1 MDEKYNALFTP
12 WKIGNVE
19 IPNRIVQ
26 CSMGGTSLFGWL
38 EPNHFDKEAA
48 YFLLNRAQDGVGL
61 ILPGMQCVRDTMGIP
76 GRKWLWQND
85 RMFKELKPYM
95 EEFHKTGSKLFIQLA
110 AGFGRSMAINGW
122 MSYLAKHDFL
132 NKLASPIVDVQ
143 YSCASAS
150 ATPNRWNEDLK
161 SRPMTRAEIKEMVEA
176 FGKTAKKLRDAGVD
190 GVEIHAVHEG
200 YLLDQFT
207 MKNWNFRTD
216 EYGGSFEN
224 RFRFPVEIV
233 KCIHEYAGDDFPVSL
248 RYSVV
253 SKTKGWGKGAMPYE
267 EDFEEF
273 GRDMEESE
281 KAVKYLEEAGYAMFN
296 CDNGTYDAWYWA
308 HPPQYMPD
316 NCNLSYVEHIKNF
329 TSKPVVCAGRMDPVK
344 AAEEIEAGR
353 LDAVAIARQNLVD
366 HDWIHKIKAG
376 QQDEIKPCIR
386 CHNGCFNMA
395 KFAGTPNIQHLGDS
409 LHLAR
414 CALNPTTM
422 QHNRYKIVPT
432 KKPKK
437 VAIIGGGIG
446 GMECALVLTQRG
458 HKPVIFEKSNELGGL
473 FLTASAMTFKE
484 NDKDLITWYKREI
497 EKAGIE
503 VHLGTEVNDLN
514 TLHGFDDIIVA
525 TGSVPRT
532 MPQIKGFDKT
542 LTFTDVLKDKK
553 EVGDKVL
560 FIGGGQSS
568 CEAAYDL
575 LLNFGKH
582 PIIVEYAGDL
592 VAAQATCLANTSYL
606 RDAMEYHKVPVYLH
620 STVTEITDKG
630 CTVKNV
636 QTGETFF
643 VECDSVVNGIGF
655 VPTPVGGKTASRKVK
670 GRETIHRVGD
680 CVAIGNLRTVIWRAW
695 DVCMKI

>member
-1 MDEKYNALFTP
+1 MNQKYNALFTP
-12 WKIGNVE
+12 WKICNVE

-26 CSMGGTSLFGWL
+26 CSMGGTSLFGWM
-38 EPNHFDKEAA
+38 EPSHLDKEAA

-61 ILPGMQCVRDTMGIP
+61 ILPGMQCIKDPIL
-76 GRKWLWQND
+76 GRWLYQND
-85 RMFKELKPYM
+85 KMFKDLEVYM
-95 EEFHKTGSKLFIQLA
+95 KEFHKTGSKLFIQLA
-110 AGFGRSMAINGW
+110 AGMGRSMAITKP
-122 MSYLAKHDFL
+122 MVTLLKHPL
-132 NKLASPIVDVQ
+132 LGKIASPIADLD
-143 YSCASAS
+143 YITASAS
-150 ATPNRWNEDLK
+150 ATPNRWYDEIK
-161 SRPMTRAEIKEMVEA
+161 SRPMTIKEIHDQVDA
-176 FGKTAKKLRDAGVD
+176 FAKTAKKLMDAGVD

-207 MKNWNFRTD
+207 ISNMNYRTD

-224 RFRFPVEIV
+224 RYRFPVEIV
-233 KCIHEYAGDDFPVSL
+233 QAIKAACGNDFPVSL

-253 SKTKGWGKGAMPYE
+253 SKTKDWGKGAMPYE
-267 EDFEEF
+267 TDFKEF

-281 KAVKYLEEAGYAMFN
+281 RAIKYLSDAGYDMFN

-316 NCNLSYVEHIKNF
+316 NCNLEYVEHIKKF
-329 TSKPVVCAGRMDPVK
+329 TDKPVVCAGRMDPVK
-344 AAEEIEAGR
+344 AAEEIEAGK

-366 HDWIHKIKAG
+366 HDWIHKIKEG
-376 QQDEIKPCIR
+376 REDEIKPCIR

-395 KFAGTPNIQHLGDS
+395 KYAGTPNVQHLGDS

-432 KKPKK
+432 KNPKK

-446 GMECALVLTQRG
+446 GMECALVLKQRG
-458 HKPVIFEKSNELGGL
+458 HIPTIFEKSGELGGL

-484 NDKDLITWYKREI
+484 NDKELIRWYLNEI
-497 EKAGIE
+497 EKEGID
-503 VHLGTEVNDLN
+503 VHLNTEINDLGA
-514 TLHGFDDIIVA
+514 LHGFDEIIVA
-525 TGSVPRT
+525 SGSVPRT
-532 MPQIKGFDKT
+532 MPSIKGFDKT
-542 LTFTDVLKDKK
+542 LTFTQVLRDKVD
-553 EVGDKVL
+553 VGDKVL

-568 CEAAYDL
+568 CEAAYDM
-575 LLNFGKH
+575 LLNYGKH

-636 QTGETFF
+636 QTGETTF

-655 VPTPVGGKTASRKVK
+655 VPTPVGGKNNKKAY
-670 GRETIHRVGD
+670 RVGD

-695 DVCMKI
+695 AVCMKI

>member
-1 MDEKYNALFTP
+1 MNPKYEALFTP
-12 WKIGNVE
+12 WKVGNVE
-19 IPNRIVQ
+19 VKNRIVQ
-26 CSMGGTSLFGWL
+26 CSMGGTSLFGWM
-38 EPNHFDKEAA
+38 EPSHLDKEAA

-61 ILPGMQCVRDTMGIP
+61 ILPGMQCIKDAIG
-76 GRKWLWQND
+76 GRWLYQNEK
-85 RMFKELKPYM
+85 MFKDLKKYM
-95 EEFHKTGSKLFIQLA
+95 DEFHKTGAKLFIQLA
-110 AGFGRSMAINGW
+110 AGMGRSMAITKPMILLLQHPVLG
-122 MSYLAKHDFL
+122 
-132 NKLASPIVDVQ
+132 KLASPVADLDYIT
-143 YSCASAS
+143 ASAS
-150 ATPNRWNEDLK
+150 ATPNRWYDEVK
-161 SRPMTRAEIKEMVEA
+161 SRPMTIKEIHDQVEA
-176 FGKTAKKLRDAGVD
+176 FAKTSKLLKEAGVD

-207 MKNWNFRTD
+207 ISNMNYRTD

-224 RFRFPVEIV
+224 RYRFPVEIV
-233 KCIHEYAGDDFPVSL
+233 QAIKRECGSDFPVSL

-253 SKTKGWGKGAMPYE
+253 SKTKDWGKGAMPYE
-267 EDFEEF
+267 EDFKEF

-281 KAVKYLEEAGYAMFN
+281 KAVKYLEDAGYDMFN

-316 NCNLSYVEHIKNF
+316 NCNLSYVEHIKNY

-344 AAEEIEAGR
+344 AAEEIAAGK

-366 HDWIHKIKAG
+366 HEWIHKILEG
-376 QQDEIKPCIR
+376 REDEIKPCIR

-422 QHNRYKIVPT
+422 QHNKYKIVPT
-432 KKPKK
+432 KSPKK
-437 VAIIGGGIG
+437 VAVIGGGIG
-446 GMECALVLTQRG
+446 GMECALVLKQRG
-458 HKPVIFEKSNELGGL
+458 HIPTLFEKSGELGGL

-484 NDKDLITWYKREI
+484 NDKELIRWYRREI
-497 EKAGIE
+497 EKSGIE
-503 VHLGTEVNDLN
+503 VHLNTEVNDLG
-514 TLHGFDDIIVA
+514 TLRGYDDIIVA

-532 MPQIKGFDKT
+532 MPGIKGFEKA
-542 LTFTDVLKDKK
+542 LTFTQILKEKH
-553 EVGDKVL
+553 ELGDKVL

-575 LLNFGKH
+575 LLNYGKH
-582 PIIVEYAGDL
+582 PIIVEYANDL

-643 VECDSVVNGIGF
+643 VECDNVVNGIGF
-655 VPTPVGGKTASRKVK
+655 VPTPVGGRTASRKVK
-670 GRETIHRVGD
+670 GKETIFRVGD

>member
-1 MDEKYNALFTP
+1 MNPKYEALFTP

-26 CSMGGTSLFGWL
+26 CSMGGTSLFGWM
-38 EPNHFDKEAA
+38 EPSHLDKEAA

-61 ILPGMQCVRDTMGIP
+61 ILPGMQCIKDAIG
-76 GRKWLWQND
+76 GRWLYQNEK
-85 RMFKELKPYM
+85 MFKDLKVYM
-95 EEFHKTGSKLFIQLA
+95 EEFHKTGSKLFVQLA
-110 AGFGRSMAINGW
+110 AGMGRSMAITKP
-122 MSYLAKHDFL
+122 MIMLLKHPVL
-132 NKLASPIVDVQ
+132 GKIASPVADLDYIT
-143 YSCASAS
+143 ASAS
-150 ATPNRWNEDLK
+150 ATPNRWYDEIK
-161 SRPMTRAEIKEMVEA
+161 SRPMTVKEIQDQVEA
-176 FGKTAKKLRDAGVD
+176 FAKTSKKLMEAGVD

-207 MKNWNFRTD
+207 ISNMNYRTD
-216 EYGGSFEN
+216 QYGGSFEN

-233 KCIHEYAGDDFPVSL
+233 QAIKAACGPDFPVSL

-253 SKTKGWGKGAMPYE
+253 SKTKDWGKGAMPYE
-267 EDFEEF
+267 KDFKEF

-281 KAVKYLEEAGYAMFN
+281 RAIKYLADAGYDMFN

-316 NCNLSYVEHIKNF
+316 NCNLEYVEHIKKF
-329 TSKPVVCAGRMDPVK
+329 TDKPVVCAGRMDPVK
-344 AAEEIEAGR
+344 AAEEIAAGK

-366 HDWIHKIKAG
+366 HEWIHKILEG
-376 QQDEIKPCIR
+376 REDEIKPCIR

-422 QHNRYKIVPT
+422 QHNKYKIVPA
-432 KKPKK
+432 KSPKK

-458 HKPVIFEKSNELGGL
+458 HKPVIFEKTNELGGL

-503 VHLGTEVNDLN
+503 VRFNTEVNDLN
-514 TLHGFDDIIVA
+514 TLRGFDEIIVA

-532 MPQIKGFDKT
+532 MPQIKGFEKA
-542 LTFTDVLKDKK
+542 LTFTQVLKEKH
-553 EVGDKVL
+553 ELGDKVL

-575 LLNFGKH
+575 LLNYGKH
-582 PIIVEYAGDL
+582 PIIVEYANDL

>member
-1 MDEKYNALFTP
+1 MNPKYEALFTP

-26 CSMGGTSLFGWL
+26 CSMGGTSLFGWM
-38 EPNHFDKEAA
+38 EPSHLDKEAA

-61 ILPGMQCVRDTMGIP
+61 ILPGMQCIKDAIG
-76 GRKWLWQND
+76 GRWLYQNEK
-85 RMFKELKPYM
+85 MFKDLKKYM
-95 EEFHKTGSKLFIQLA
+95 EEFHKTGAKLFVQLA
-110 AGFGRSMAINGW
+110 AGMGRSMAITKP
-122 MSYLAKHDFL
+122 MIMLLKHPVL
-132 NKLASPIVDVQ
+132 GKIASPVADLDYIT
-143 YSCASAS
+143 ASAS
-150 ATPNRWNEDLK
+150 ATPNRWYDEIK
-161 SRPMTRAEIKEMVEA
+161 SRPMTVKEIQDQVEA
-176 FGKTAKKLRDAGVD
+176 FAKTSKKLMEAGVD

-207 MKNWNFRTD
+207 ISNMNYRTD
-216 EYGGSFEN
+216 QYGGSFEN

-233 KCIHEYAGDDFPVSL
+233 QAIKAACGPDFPVSL

-253 SKTKGWGKGAMPYE
+253 SKTKDWGKGAMPYE
-267 EDFEEF
+267 KDFKEF

-281 KAVKYLEEAGYAMFN
+281 RAIKYLADAGYDMFN

-316 NCNLSYVEHIKNF
+316 NCNLEYVEHIKKF
-329 TSKPVVCAGRMDPVK
+329 TDKPVVCAGRMDPVK
-344 AAEEIEAGR
+344 AAEEIAAGK

-366 HDWIHKIKAG
+366 HEWIHKILEG
-376 QQDEIKPCIR
+376 REDEIKPCIR

-422 QHNRYKIVPT
+422 QHNKYKIVPA
-432 KKPKK
+432 KSPKK

-458 HKPVIFEKSNELGGL
+458 HKPVIFEKTNELGGL

-503 VHLGTEVNDLN
+503 VRFNTEVNDLN
-514 TLHGFDDIIVA
+514 TLRGFDEIIVA

-532 MPQIKGFDKT
+532 MPQIKGFEKA
-542 LTFTDVLKDKK
+542 LTFTQVLKEKH
-553 EVGDKVL
+553 ELGDKVL

-575 LLNFGKH
+575 LLNYGKH
-582 PIIVEYAGDL
+582 PIIVEYANDL

-643 VECDSVVNGIGF
+643 VECDNVVNGIGF

>member
-1 MDEKYNALFTP
+1 MNPKYEALFTP
-12 WKIGNVE
+12 WKVGNVE
-19 IPNRIVQ
+19 VKNRIVQ
-26 CSMGGTSLFGWL
+26 CSMGGTSLFGWM
-38 EPNHFDKEAA
+38 EPSHLDKEAA

-61 ILPGMQCVRDTMGIP
+61 ILPGMQCIKDAIG
-76 GRKWLWQND
+76 GRWLYQNEK
-85 RMFKELKPYM
+85 MFKDLKKYM
-95 EEFHKTGSKLFIQLA
+95 DEFHKTDAKLFIQLA
-110 AGFGRSMAINGW
+110 AGMGRSMAITKPMILLLQHPVLG
-122 MSYLAKHDFL
+122 
-132 NKLASPIVDVQ
+132 KLASPVADLDYIT
-143 YSCASAS
+143 ASAS
-150 ATPNRWNEDLK
+150 ATPNRWYDEVK
-161 SRPMTRAEIKEMVEA
+161 SRPMTIKEIHDQVEA
-176 FGKTAKKLRDAGVD
+176 FAKTSKLLKEAGVD

-207 MKNWNFRTD
+207 ISNMNYRTD

-224 RFRFPVEIV
+224 RYRFPVEIV
-233 KCIHEYAGDDFPVSL
+233 QAIKRECGSDFPVSL

-253 SKTKGWGKGAMPYE
+253 SKTKDWGKGAMPYE
-267 EDFEEF
+267 EDFKEF

-281 KAVKYLEEAGYAMFN
+281 KAVKYLEDAGYDMFN

-344 AAEEIEAGR
+344 AAEEIAAGK

-366 HDWIHKIKAG
+366 HEWIHKILEG
-376 QQDEIKPCIR
+376 REDEIKPCIR

-422 QHNRYKIVPT
+422 QHNKYKIVPT
-432 KKPKK
+432 KSPKK

-446 GMECALVLTQRG
+446 GMECALVLKQRG
-458 HKPVIFEKSNELGGL
+458 HIPVLFEKSGELGGL

-484 NDKDLITWYKREI
+484 NDKELIRWYRREI
-497 EKAGIE
+497 EKSGIE
-503 VHLGTEVNDLN
+503 VHLNTEVNDLG
-514 TLHGFDDIIVA
+514 TLRGYDDIIVA

-532 MPQIKGFDKT
+532 MPGIKGFEKA
-542 LTFTDVLKDKK
+542 LTFTQILKEKH
-553 EVGDKVL
+553 ELGDKVL

-575 LLNFGKH
+575 LLNYGKH
-582 PIIVEYAGDL
+582 PIIVEYANDL

-643 VECDSVVNGIGF
+643 VECDNVVNGIGF
-655 VPTPVGGKTASRKVK
+655 VPTPVGGRTASRKVK
-670 GRETIHRVGD
+670 GKETIFRVGD

>member
-1 MDEKYNALFTP
+1 MDSKYNALFTP
-12 WKIGNVE
+12 WKIGKVE

-26 CSMGGTSLFGWL
+26 CSMGGTSLFGWM
-38 EPNHFDKEAA
+38 EPCHLDKEAA
-48 YFLLNRAQDGVGL
+48 YFLLNRAKDGVGL
-61 ILPGMQCVRDTMGIP
+61 ILPGMQCIKDAIG
-76 GRKWLWQND
+76 GRWLYQND
-85 RMFKELKPYM
+85 KMFKDLKVYM
-95 EEFHKTGSKLFIQLA
+95 EEFHKTGAKLFVQLA
-110 AGFGRSMAINGW
+110 AGMGRSMAITKPMVMLLEHPLLG
-122 MSYLAKHDFL
+122 
-132 NKLASPIVDVQ
+132 KLVSPVADLDYIT
-143 YSCASAS
+143 ASAS
-150 ATPNRWNEDLK
+150 ATPNRWYDEVK
-161 SRPMTRAEIKEMVEA
+161 SRPMTIKEIQDQVEA
-176 FGKTAKKLRDAGVD
+176 FAKTSKKLMDAGVD

-207 MKNWNFRTD
+207 ISNMNYRTD
-216 EYGGSFEN
+216 QYGGSFEN

-233 KCIHEYAGDDFPVSL
+233 QAIKAACGPDFPVSL

-253 SKTKGWGKGAMPYE
+253 SKTKDWGKGAMPYE
-267 EDFEEF
+267 KDFKEF

-281 KAVKYLEEAGYAMFN
+281 RAVKYLADAGYDMFN

-316 NCNLSYVEHIKNF
+316 NCNLSYVEHIKNY

-344 AAEEIEAGR
+344 AAEEIAAGK

-366 HDWIHKIKAG
+366 HEWIHKILEG
-376 QQDEIKPCIR
+376 REDEIKPCIR

-422 QHNRYKIVPT
+422 QHNKYKIVPT
-432 KKPKK
+432 RSPKK

-446 GMECALVLTQRG
+446 GMECALVLKQRG
-458 HKPVIFEKSNELGGL
+458 HIPTLFEKSGELGGL

-484 NDKDLITWYKREI
+484 NDKELIRWYRREI
-497 EKAGIE
+497 EKSGIE
-503 VHLGTEVNDLN
+503 VHLNTEVNDLG
-514 TLHGFDDIIVA
+514 TLRGYDDIIVA

-532 MPQIKGFDKT
+532 MPGIKGFEKA
-542 LTFTDVLKDKK
+542 LTFTQILKEKH
-553 EVGDKVL
+553 ELGDKVL

-575 LLNFGKH
+575 LLNYGKH
-582 PIIVEYAGDL
+582 PIIVEYANDL

-643 VECDSVVNGIGF
+643 VECDNVVNGIGF
-655 VPTPVGGKTASRKVK
+655 VPTPVGGRTASRKVK
-670 GRETIHRVGD
+670 GKETIFRVGD

>member
-1 MDEKYNALFTP
+1 MNPKYEALFTP
-12 WKIGNVE
+12 WKVGNVE
-19 IPNRIVQ
+19 VKNRIVQ
-26 CSMGGTSLFGWL
+26 CSMGGTSLFGWM
-38 EPNHFDKEAA
+38 EPSHLDKEAA

-61 ILPGMQCVRDTMGIP
+61 ILPGMQCIKDAIG
-76 GRKWLWQND
+76 GRWLYQNEK
-85 RMFKELKPYM
+85 MFKDLKKYM
-95 EEFHKTGSKLFIQLA
+95 EEFHKTGAKLFIQLA
-110 AGFGRSMAINGW
+110 AGMGRSMAITKPMILLLQHPVLG
-122 MSYLAKHDFL
+122 
-132 NKLASPIVDVQ
+132 KLASPVADLDYIT
-143 YSCASAS
+143 ASAS
-150 ATPNRWNEDLK
+150 ATPNRWYDEVK
-161 SRPMTRAEIKEMVEA
+161 SRPMTIKEIHDQVEA
-176 FGKTAKKLRDAGVD
+176 FAKTSKLLKEAGVD

-207 MKNWNFRTD
+207 ISNMNYRTD

-224 RFRFPVEIV
+224 RYRFPVEIV
-233 KCIHEYAGDDFPVSL
+233 QAIKRECGSDFPVSL

-253 SKTKGWGKGAMPYE
+253 SKTKDWGKGAMPYE
-267 EDFEEF
+267 EEFKEF

-281 KAVKYLEEAGYAMFN
+281 KAVKYLEDAGYDMFN

-344 AAEEIEAGR
+344 AAEEIAAGR

-366 HDWIHKIKAG
+366 HEWIHKILEG
-376 QQDEIKPCIR
+376 REDEIKPCIR

-422 QHNRYKIVPT
+422 QHNKYKIVPT
-432 KKPKK
+432 KSPKK
-437 VAIIGGGIG
+437 VAVIGGGIG
-446 GMECALVLTQRG
+446 GMECALVLKQRG
-458 HKPVIFEKSNELGGL
+458 HIPTLFEKSGELGGL

-484 NDKDLITWYKREI
+484 NDKELIRWYRREI
-497 EKAGIE
+497 EKSGIE
-503 VHLGTEVNDLN
+503 VHLNTEVNDLG
-514 TLHGFDDIIVA
+514 TLRGYDDIIVA

-532 MPQIKGFDKT
+532 MPGIKGFEKA
-542 LTFTDVLKDKK
+542 LTFTQILKEKH
-553 EVGDKVL
+553 ELGDKVL

-568 CEAAYDL
+568 CEAAYDM

-643 VECDSVVNGIGF
+643 VECDNVVNGIGF
-655 VPTPVGGKTASRKVK
+655 VPTPVGGRTASRKVK
-670 GRETIHRVGD
+670 GKETIFRVGD

>member
-1 MDEKYNALFTP
+1 MNQKYNALFTP
-12 WKIGNVE
+12 WKIRNVE

-26 CSMGGTSLFGWL
+26 CSMGGTSLFGWM
-38 EPNHFDKEAA
+38 EPSHLDKEAA
-48 YFLLNRAQDGVGL
+48 HFLLNRAQDGVGL
-61 ILPGMQCVRDTMGIP
+61 ILPGMQCIKDPIL
-76 GRKWLWQND
+76 GRWLYQND
-85 RMFKELKPYM
+85 KMFKDLEVYM
-95 EEFHKTGSKLFIQLA
+95 KEFHKTGSKLFIQLA
-110 AGFGRSMAINGW
+110 AGMGRSMAITKPMVMLLKNPLLG
-122 MSYLAKHDFL
+122 KI
-132 NKLASPIVDVQ
+132 ASPIADLD
-143 YSCASAS
+143 YITASAS
-150 ATPNRWNEDLK
+150 ATPNRWYEEIK
-161 SRPMTRAEIKEMVEA
+161 SRPMTIQEIHDQVDA
-176 FGKTAKKLRDAGVD
+176 FAKTAKKLMDAGVD

-207 MKNWNFRTD
+207 ISNMNYRTD

-224 RFRFPVEIV
+224 RYRFPVEIV
-233 KCIHEYAGDDFPVSL
+233 QAIKAACGNDFPVSL

-253 SKTKGWGKGAMPYE
+253 SKTKDWGKGAMPYE
-267 EDFEEF
+267 TDFKEF

-281 KAVKYLEEAGYAMFN
+281 RAIKYLSDAGYDMFN

-316 NCNLSYVEHIKNF
+316 NCNLEYVEHIKKF
-329 TSKPVVCAGRMDPVK
+329 TDKPVVCAGRMDPVK
-344 AAEEIEAGR
+344 AAEEIEAGK

-366 HDWIHKIKAG
+366 HDWIHKIKEG
-376 QQDEIKPCIR
+376 REDEIKPCIR

-395 KFAGTPNIQHLGDS
+395 KYAGTPNVQHLGDS

-432 KKPKK
+432 KNPKK

-446 GMECALVLTQRG
+446 GMECALVLKQRG
-458 HKPVIFEKSNELGGL
+458 HIPTIFEKSGELGGL

-484 NDKDLITWYKREI
+484 NDKELIRWYLNEI
-497 EKAGIE
+497 EKEGID
-503 VHLGTEVNDLN
+503 VRLNTEINDLG
-514 TLHGFDDIIVA
+514 TLHGFDEIIVA
-525 TGSVPRT
+525 SGSVPRT
-532 MPQIKGFDKT
+532 MPSIKGFNKT
-542 LTFTDVLKDKK
+542 LTFTQVLRDKVD
-553 EVGDKVL
+553 VGDKVL

-568 CEAAYDL
+568 CEAAYDM
-575 LLNFGKH
+575 LLNYGKH

-636 QTGETFF
+636 QTGETTF

-655 VPTPVGGKTASRKVK
+655 VPTPVGGKNNKKVY
-670 GRETIHRVGD
+670 RVGD

>member
-1 MDEKYNALFTP
+1 MDSKYNALFTP
-12 WKIGNVE
+12 WKIGKVE

-26 CSMGGTSLFGWL
+26 CSMGGTSLFGWM
-38 EPNHFDKEAA
+38 EPCHLDKEAA
-48 YFLLNRAQDGVGL
+48 YFLLNRAKDGVGL
-61 ILPGMQCVRDTMGIP
+61 ILPGMQCIKDAIG
-76 GRKWLWQND
+76 GRWLYQND
-85 RMFKELKPYM
+85 KMFKDLKVYM
-95 EEFHKTGSKLFIQLA
+95 EEFHKTGAKLFVQLA
-110 AGFGRSMAINGW
+110 AGMGRSMAITKPMVMLLEHPLLG
-122 MSYLAKHDFL
+122 
-132 NKLASPIVDVQ
+132 KLVSPVADLDYIT
-143 YSCASAS
+143 ASAS
-150 ATPNRWNEDLK
+150 ATPNRWYDEVK
-161 SRPMTRAEIKEMVEA
+161 SRPMTIKEIHDQVEA
-176 FGKTAKKLRDAGVD
+176 FAKTSKKLMDAGVD

-207 MKNWNFRTD
+207 ISNMNYRTD

-233 KCIHEYAGDDFPVSL
+233 QAIKAACGDDFPVSL

-253 SKTKGWGKGAMPYE
+253 SKTKDWGKGAMPYE
-267 EDFEEF
+267 KDFKEF

-281 KAVKYLEEAGYAMFN
+281 KAIKYLADAGYDMFN

-316 NCNLSYVEHIKNF
+316 NCNLKYVEHIKNF
-329 TSKPVVCAGRMDPVK
+329 TNAPVVCAGRMDPVK
-344 AAEEIEAGR
+344 AAEEIAAGR

-366 HDWIHKIKAG
+366 HEWVHKIKEG
-376 QQDEIKPCIR
+376 RQDEIKPCIR
-386 CHNGCFNMA
+386 CHNGCFNFA
-395 KFAGTPNIQHLGDS
+395 KYKGTPNLQNTMDS
-409 LHLAR
+409 LHLGR

-422 QHNRYKIVPT
+422 QHKRYYIAPT
-432 KKPKK
+432 KKAKR

-446 GMECALVLTQRG
+446 GMECALVLKQQG
-458 HKPVIFEKSNELGGL
+458 NIPVLFEKTNELGGL

-484 NDKDLITWYKREI
+484 NDKELITWYKREI

-503 VHLGTEVNDLN
+503 VHMNTEVNDLN
-514 TLHGFDDIIVA
+514 TLRGFDDIIVA
-525 TGSVPRT
+525 TGSTPRM
-532 MPQIKGFDKT
+532 MPQIKGFEKT

-553 EVGDKVL
+553 DVGDKVL

-568 CEAAYDL
+568 CEAAYDM

>member
-1 MDEKYNALFTP
+1 MDSKYNALFTP
-12 WKIGNVE
+12 WKIGKVE

-26 CSMGGTSLFGWL
+26 CSMGGTSLFGWM
-38 EPNHFDKEAA
+38 EPCHLDKEAA
-48 YFLLNRAQDGVGL
+48 YFLLNRAKDGVGL
-61 ILPGMQCVRDTMGIP
+61 ILPGMQCIKDAIG
-76 GRKWLWQND
+76 GRWLYQND
-85 RMFKELKPYM
+85 KMFKDLKVYM
-95 EEFHKTGSKLFIQLA
+95 EEFHKTGAKLFVQLA
-110 AGFGRSMAINGW
+110 AGMGRSMAITKPMVMLLEHPLLG
-122 MSYLAKHDFL
+122 
-132 NKLASPIVDVQ
+132 KLVSPVADLDYIT
-143 YSCASAS
+143 ASAS
-150 ATPNRWNEDLK
+150 ATPNRWYDEVK
-161 SRPMTRAEIKEMVEA
+161 SRPMTIKEIQDQVEA
-176 FGKTAKKLRDAGVD
+176 FAKTSKKLMDAGVD

-207 MKNWNFRTD
+207 ISNMNYRTD
-216 EYGGSFEN
+216 QYGGSFEN

-233 KCIHEYAGDDFPVSL
+233 QAIKAACGPDFPVSL

-253 SKTKGWGKGAMPYE
+253 SKTKDWGKGAMPYE
-267 EDFEEF
+267 KDFKEF

-281 KAVKYLEEAGYAMFN
+281 RAVKYLADAGYDMFN

-316 NCNLSYVEHIKNF
+316 NCNLEYVEHIKKF
-329 TSKPVVCAGRMDPVK
+329 TDKPVVCAGRMDPVK
-344 AAEEIEAGR
+344 AAEEIAAGR

-366 HDWIHKIKAG
+366 HEWVHKIKEG
-376 QQDEIKPCIR
+376 RQDEIKPCIR

-458 HKPVIFEKSNELGGL
+458 HMPVIFEKSNELGGL

>member
-1 MDEKYNALFTP
+1 MDSKYNALFTP
-12 WKIGNVE
+12 WKIGKVE

-26 CSMGGTSLFGWL
+26 CSMGGTSLFGWM
-38 EPNHFDKEAA
+38 EPCHLDKEAA
-48 YFLLNRAQDGVGL
+48 YFLLNRAKDGVGL
-61 ILPGMQCVRDTMGIP
+61 ILPGMQCIKDAIG
-76 GRKWLWQND
+76 GRWLYQND
-85 RMFKELKPYM
+85 KMFKDLKVYM
-95 EEFHKTGSKLFIQLA
+95 EEFHKTGAKLFVQLA
-110 AGFGRSMAINGW
+110 AGMGRSMAITKPMVMLLEHPLLG
-122 MSYLAKHDFL
+122 
-132 NKLASPIVDVQ
+132 KLVSPVADLDYIT
-143 YSCASAS
+143 ASAS
-150 ATPNRWNEDLK
+150 ATPNRWYDEVK
-161 SRPMTRAEIKEMVEA
+161 SRPMTIKEIQDQVEA
-176 FGKTAKKLRDAGVD
+176 FAKTSKKLMDAGVD

-207 MKNWNFRTD
+207 ISNMNYRTD
-216 EYGGSFEN
+216 QYGGSFEN

-233 KCIHEYAGDDFPVSL
+233 QAIKAACGPDFPVSL

-253 SKTKGWGKGAMPYE
+253 SKTKDWGKGAMPYE
-267 EDFEEF
+267 KDFKEF

-281 KAVKYLEEAGYAMFN
+281 RAIKYLADAGYDMFN

-316 NCNLSYVEHIKNF
+316 NCNLEYVEHIKKF
-329 TSKPVVCAGRMDPVK
+329 TDKPVVCAGRMDPVK
-344 AAEEIEAGR
+344 AAEEIAAGK

-366 HDWIHKIKAG
+366 HEWIHKILEG
-376 QQDEIKPCIR
+376 REDEIKPCIR

-422 QHNRYKIVPT
+422 QHNKYKIVPA
-432 KKPKK
+432 KSPKK

-458 HKPVIFEKSNELGGL
+458 HKPVIFEKTNELGGL

-503 VHLGTEVNDLN
+503 VRFNTEVNDLN
-514 TLHGFDDIIVA
+514 TLRGFDEIIVA

-532 MPQIKGFDKT
+532 MPQIKGFEKA
-542 LTFTDVLKDKK
+542 LTFTQVLKEKH
-553 EVGDKVL
+553 ELGDKVL

-575 LLNFGKH
+575 LLNYGKH
-582 PIIVEYAGDL
+582 PIIVEYANDL

-643 VECDSVVNGIGF
+643 VECDNVVNGIGF
-655 VPTPVGGKTASRKVK
+655 VPTPVGGRTASRKVK
-670 GRETIHRVGD
+670 GKETIFRVGD

>member
-1 MDEKYNALFTP
+1 MNPKYEALFTP

-26 CSMGGTSLFGWL
+26 CSMGGTSLFGWM
-38 EPNHFDKEAA
+38 EPSHLDKEAA

-61 ILPGMQCVRDTMGIP
+61 ILPGMQCIKDAIG
-76 GRKWLWQND
+76 GRWLYQNEK
-85 RMFKELKPYM
+85 MFKDLKKYM
-95 EEFHKTGSKLFIQLA
+95 EEFHKTGSKLFVQLA
-110 AGFGRSMAINGW
+110 AGMGRSMAITKPMILLLQHPVLG
-122 MSYLAKHDFL
+122 KI
-132 NKLASPIVDVQ
+132 ASPVADLDYIT
-143 YSCASAS
+143 ASAS
-150 ATPNRWNEDLK
+150 ATPNRWYDEIK
-161 SRPMTRAEIKEMVEA
+161 SRPMTVKEIQDQVEA
-176 FGKTAKKLRDAGVD
+176 FAKTSKKLMEAGVD

-207 MKNWNFRTD
+207 ISNMNYRTD
-216 EYGGSFEN
+216 QYGGSFEN

-233 KCIHEYAGDDFPVSL
+233 QAIKAACGPDFPVSL

-253 SKTKGWGKGAMPYE
+253 SKTKDWGKGAMPYE
-267 EDFEEF
+267 KDFKEF

-281 KAVKYLEEAGYAMFN
+281 RAIKYLADAGYDMFN

-316 NCNLSYVEHIKNF
+316 NCNLEYVEHIKKF
-329 TSKPVVCAGRMDPVK
+329 TDKPVVCAGRMDPVK
-344 AAEEIEAGR
+344 AAEEIAAGK

-366 HDWIHKIKAG
+366 HEWIHKILEG
-376 QQDEIKPCIR
+376 REDEIKPCIR

-422 QHNRYKIVPT
+422 QHNKYKIVPA
-432 KKPKK
+432 KSPKK

-458 HKPVIFEKSNELGGL
+458 HKPVIFEKTNELGGL

-503 VHLGTEVNDLN
+503 VRFNTEVNDLN
-514 TLHGFDDIIVA
+514 TLRGFDEIIVA

-532 MPQIKGFDKT
+532 MPQIKGFEKA
-542 LTFTDVLKDKK
+542 LTFTQVLKEKH
-553 EVGDKVL
+553 ELGDKVL

-582 PIIVEYAGDL
+582 PIIVEYANDL

-643 VECDSVVNGIGF
+643 VECDNVVNGIGF